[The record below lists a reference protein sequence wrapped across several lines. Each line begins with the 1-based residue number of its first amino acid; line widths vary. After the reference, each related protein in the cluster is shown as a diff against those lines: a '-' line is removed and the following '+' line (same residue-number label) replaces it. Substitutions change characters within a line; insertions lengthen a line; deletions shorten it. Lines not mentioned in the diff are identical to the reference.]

1 MIETK
6 KERRESKMIKISYI
20 ITFFVVLTFFNT
32 NTFAETK
39 LDCTKYSTKTYLG
52 LLDKMRC
59 KKGLPVKERIK
70 PKKFS
75 DLNPFKARDE
85 SGKIIQKK
93 VKPCNE
99 LTTKNFVDLIA
110 KLKCEK
116 KSGKI

>member
-20 ITFFVVLTFFNT
+20 ITFLIVFTFLNT
-32 NTFAETK
+32 NSFAETK
-39 LDCTKYSTKTYLG
+39 TDCSKYSAKTYLG

-75 DLNPFKARDE
+75 DLNPLKPRDKT
-85 SGKIIQKK
+85 GKIISEKAI
-93 VKPCNE
+93 PCHE
-99 LTTKNFVDLIA
+99 LSTKNLVDLIA

-116 KSGKI
+116 KFGYK

>member
-20 ITFFVVLTFFNT
+20 ITFLIVFTFLNT
-32 NTFAETK
+32 NSFAETK
-39 LDCTKYSTKTYLG
+39 TDCSKYSAKTYLG

-75 DLNPFKARDE
+75 DLNPFKPRE
-85 SGKIIQKK
+85 KSGKITQKK
-93 VKPCNE
+93 VISCHE
-99 LTTKNFVDLIA
+99 LSTKNFVDLIA

-116 KSGKI
+116 KFGHK